1 MAREQQGRTEIDM
14 EGINKEVGEESSLSE
29 DSQQRDTYDVEEDL
43 EAIEST
49 ARNPEADVF
58 RIVNLD
64 AETGLNDLINA
75 ELEEILQR
83 EDEAVFEGT
92 TDEGGNT
99 SNPGE
104 QSNDPGERSKW
115 FPFKNKMVSFL
126 FYYL

>member
-1 MAREQQGRTEIDM
+1 M
-14 EGINKEVGEESSLSE
+14 
-29 DSQQRDTYDVEEDL
+29 

-64 AETGLNDLINA
+64 AETGLDDLINA
-75 ELEEILQR
+75 ELEEILR
-83 EDEAVFEGT
+83 RKDEAVFEGT

-115 FPFKNKMVSFL
+115 FRSKSNGKRSLWVHC
-126 FYYL
+126 

>member
-1 MAREQQGRTEIDM
+1 
-14 EGINKEVGEESSLSE
+14 
-29 DSQQRDTYDVEEDL
+29 
-43 EAIEST
+43 
-49 ARNPEADVF
+49 
-58 RIVNLD
+58 
-64 AETGLNDLINA
+64 LINA
-75 ELEEILQR
+75 ELEEILWR

>member
-64 AETGLNDLINA
+64 AETGLDDLINA
-75 ELEEILQR
+75 ELEEILRR

-115 FPFKNKMVSFL
+115 FPFKNKMDTL
-126 FYYL
+126 TH